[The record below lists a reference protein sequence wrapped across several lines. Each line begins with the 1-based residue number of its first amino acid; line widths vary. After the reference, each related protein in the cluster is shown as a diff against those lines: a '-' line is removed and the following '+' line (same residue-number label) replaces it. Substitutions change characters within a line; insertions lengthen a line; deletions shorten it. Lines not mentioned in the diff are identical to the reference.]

1 MRLYTKDY
9 VTAGNFLCG
18 FGSALF
24 AMKGDLVMAGL
35 MMPAAMFFDAMDG
48 LVARLTHRH
57 NRFGGEFDN
66 VADHMSYGVAPAFL
80 LFAAYQG
87 VFQDEL
93 QLQAPLAVGLAFL
106 VGAIPLFFAS
116 LRFARFNTYHYDV
129 PGYWLGVP
137 RPATAFALAA
147 LVNSHVFAHSLHAR
161 LACIGLVLLFGL
173 LNASTFPYLNHH
185 HVGRNPSIIWFY
197 FGFFAVSTGLS
208 ILLGPILGL
217 VPNEYVGDSML
228 FCMSL
233 YAFFGWME
241 VPASARRHA
250 RRAVM
255 AGEASDALAAG
266 EPPPPPEPAPEP
278 PPAAPGGTAARVVA
292 GLSYLLGP
300 VSGVLVLRSRH
311 AADPFVRFHA
321 WQAIFA
327 VIAVGVF
334 YGGVAIFHGMAAD
347 SLPGTSLLG
356 MVGWPAGAFF
366 LAIWGWL
373 IVSAF
378 RGRKAHGPF
387 IGPQADKQLM

>member
-1 MRLYTKDY
+1 MRLYAKDY

-80 LFAAYQG
+80 LFSAYQG
-87 VFQDEL
+87 VFQGEL
-93 QLQAPLAVGLAFL
+93 KLPQTLAIALAFL
-106 VGAIPLFFAS
+106 VGAVPLFFAS

-147 LVNSHVFAHSLHAR
+147 LINSHVFAHSLEAR
-161 LACIGLVLLFGL
+161 LACIGLVVLFGI

-197 FGFFAVSTGLS
+197 FGYFAVSAGLS

-228 FCMSL
+228 FCMGL

-241 VPASARRHA
+241 VPASARKAA
-250 RRAVM
+250 RRAVI
-255 AGEASDALAAG
+255 AGEADDAMAAG
-266 EPPPPPEPAPEP
+266 EPPQRPEEPDVAPV
-278 PPAAPGGTAARVVA
+278 ATDGGSTSRVMA
-292 GLSYLLGP
+292 GLAYVLGP
-300 VSGVLVLRSRH
+300 ITGIAVLRSRH
-311 AADPFVRFHA
+311 ASDPFVRFHA
-321 WQAIFA
+321 WQAIFT

-356 MVGWPAGAFF
+356 TVGWPAGAFF
-366 LAIWGWL
+366 IAIWLWL
-373 IVSAF
+373 MVSAF
-378 RGRKAHGPF
+378 RGKKVHGPF
-387 IGPQADKQLM
+387 IGPQADKQLV